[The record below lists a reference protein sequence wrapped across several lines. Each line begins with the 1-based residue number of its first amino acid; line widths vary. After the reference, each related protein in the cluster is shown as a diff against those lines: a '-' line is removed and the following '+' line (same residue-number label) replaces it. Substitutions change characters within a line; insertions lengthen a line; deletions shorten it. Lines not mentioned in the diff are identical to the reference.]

1 MLKSNYLTNRSTSVS
16 NGAYIYFKE
25 NLLTRNVSLRKKQ
38 QQTVAWNQSF
48 VVSWP
53 KTTKT
58 HRGEM
63 ECVSVMC
70 ARVTVLCV
78 RARVYVHLC
87 DERVRNCV
95 CARER
100 ERERTWIL
108 YFTRIVFREKERI
121 WTLYFTRIVFRERNI
136 NRNWDGERNRDR

>member
-25 NLLTRNVSLRKKQ
+25 NLLTRNVSLRKK
-38 QQTVAWNQSF
+38 TTTTNGCLKPITCSIMT
-48 VVSWP
+48 

-70 ARVTVLCV
+70 ARVTVCCV
-78 RARVYVHLC
+78 YARLC
-87 DERVRNCV
+87 DERARNCV

-100 ERERTWIL
+100 ERELEHFIFKGL
-108 YFTRIVFREKERI
+108 YLERKRI
-121 WTLYFTRIVFRERNI
+121 
-136 NRNWDGERNRDR
+136 